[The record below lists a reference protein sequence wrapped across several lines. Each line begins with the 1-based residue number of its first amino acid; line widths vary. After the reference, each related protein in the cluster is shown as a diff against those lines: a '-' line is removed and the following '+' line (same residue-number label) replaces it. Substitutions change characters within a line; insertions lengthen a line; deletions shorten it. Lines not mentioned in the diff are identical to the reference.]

1 MEAAGLSVA
10 GFCDAPTAV
19 VCGPGNNGGDG
30 LVCARH
36 LHRSARLASV
46 CGVDASKYRGS
57 ALAAREELQREGV
70 TVSTELQLD
79 RAECVVD
86 AIFGVGLSRPPEGRY
101 AGWISDINSAR
112 KRVVAVD
119 LPSGLDADTGAA
131 YDPCVRAD
139 VTVTFGLPKKGL
151 LTGDGPRLAGEVW
164 VVDIG
169 IPKDAYRALGI
180 EVPDWLF
187 GQTSAVKL

>member
-10 GFCDAPTAV
+10 SFCQALTAV

-46 CGVDASKYRGS
+46 SSVDSSKYRGP
-57 ALAAREELQREGV
+57 AAVAREEIQREGV
-70 TVSTELQLD
+70 TVFTELKLD
-79 RAECVVD
+79 QAEVVVD
-86 AIFGVGLSRPPEGRY
+86 AIFGVGLSRPPEGRF
-101 AGWISDINSAR
+101 AEWISDINSAR
-112 KRVVAVD
+112 KRVVAIDV
-119 LPSGLDADTGAA
+119 PSGLDADTGAA

-151 LTGDGPRLAGEVW
+151 LVGDGPRLAGEVW
-164 VVDIG
+164 VADIG
-169 IPKDAYRALGI
+169 IPKDAYVALGI

-187 GQTSAVKL
+187 SQASAVKL